1 MTLRPGTCDTAPLK
15 GDTIERRSCPFAL
28 KINVTH

>member
-1 MTLRPGTCDTAPLK
+1 MTLRPGTFDTALLK
-15 GDTIERRSCPFAL
+15 GDMEERRLCPFAL

>member
-1 MTLRPGTCDTAPLK
+1 MTPRPGTCDTALLK
-15 GDTIERRSCPFAL
+15 GDTVDSRLCPFAL